1 MGHLKPAGLR
11 DRGLPHDDFA
21 PREGESSGGS
31 KWWVWVLVLAVAG
44 GLGYWYVHGKSSTEA
59 QNPQAGGGAGGGQGK
74 GGRGGQFGP
83 LVVPVV
89 VATAHKG
96 DLPVYFNG
104 LGTVTAFNTVTVRS
118 RVDGQ
123 IVKIN
128 FTEGQMVHQG
138 DSLAEIDPRPFQVQ

>member
-1 MGHLKPAGLR
+1 NSADLR
-11 DRGLPHDDFA
+11 ERGVPSDDFA
-21 PREGESSGGS
+21 PRDRETSGGS
-31 KWWVWVLVLAVAG
+31 RWWVWVLVLAVIA
-44 GLGYWYVHGKSSTEA
+44 GLGYWYFRGDKASTEA
-59 QNPQAGGGAGGGQGK
+59 QSGQAGGGQGGPGK
-74 GGRGGQFGP
+74 GGRGGGQFGP
-83 LVVPVV
+83 MVVPVV
-89 VATAHKG
+89 VATAQRG

-138 DSLAEIDPRPFQVQ
+138 DSLLE